1 MPTLLAAAE
10 IVVAENEQAGAG
22 GIFPP
27 LRFVKTLLPSL
38 SLVRF
43 CLLRPLVSRLISSL
57 FPLSFPAL
65 LPREKMIHDLLI
77 SQNSLAT

>member
-57 FPLSFPAL
+57 FPSLLSFH
-65 LPREKMIHDLLI
+65 PREKMIHDLLI

>member
-10 IVVAENEQAGAG
+10 IVVAENERAG

-38 SLVRF
+38 SLALDA
-43 CLLRPLVSRLISSL
+43 LLSSPSSRVSSHLI
-57 FPLSFPAL
+57 PLSFPL
-65 LPREKMIHDLLI
+65 SSPSTGENDP
-77 SQNSLAT
+77 

>member
-1 MPTLLAAAE
+1 MPTLLAAE
-10 IVVAENEQAGAG
+10 IVVAENERAG

-57 FPLSFPAL
+57 FPSLLSFHG
-65 LPREKMIHDLLI
+65 RK
-77 SQNSLAT
+77 